1 MLEKI
6 ADIKV
11 YNDTFVDLLEGG
23 NTKEAAVSALQYTRN
38 KLRENSFTE
47 KIITP
52 IDIANDEL
60 DKGEDPEYHVKWC
73 DREPDQP
80 PAVVVPLGNVPDGYQ
95 FKGTRYPVL
104 FSRLMSPVFQKD
116 IDRLRGYDYDIR
128 QILLENSTKDIA
140 TEIDSKF
147 LEKCNQILGTRD
159 TVSAFNGLGANG
171 IGVGSGYAQ
180 YVSIAGGLTRSN
192 LADAF
197 KVIQRMRVPFG
208 PTQPDGGSSK
218 GIMLMNN
225 ITALELL
232 KMERGEVGGDKA
244 QEMFE
249 SGVPLPKILGV
260 NTLYT
265 IKRELVPDNT
275 VYFFS
280 SEEFLGK
287 YFRLQPLTVFM
298 ETKAFFLQFFQYMNI
313 GMSIGNPK
321 GVARV
326 DFI

>member
-11 YNDTFVDLLEGG
+11 FNDTFVDMLEGG
-23 NTKEAAVSALQYTRN
+23 QSKEASVSAMRYTRN
-38 KLRENSFTE
+38 KLRENSFAE
-47 KIITP
+47 KILTP

-60 DKGEDPEYHVKWC
+60 DKSEDPEYHVKWC

-80 PAVVVPLGNVPDGYQ
+80 GAVVVPLGNVPDGYE
-95 FKGTRYPVL
+95 FKGTRYPVV

-116 IDRLRGYDYDIR
+116 VDKLRGYDYDIR
-128 QILLENSTKDIA
+128 QILLENSTKDLA
-140 TEIDSKF
+140 TEVDYKF
-147 LEKCNQILGTRD
+147 IEKINAQLGTRD
-159 TVSAFNGLGANG
+159 VNNAHNNLSLP
-171 IGVGSGYAQ
+171 Q
-180 YVSIAGGLTRSN
+180 YVSISGGITRQN
-192 LADAF
+192 MIDAF
-197 KVIQRMRVPFG
+197 KTIQRLRVPFG
-208 PTQPDGGSSK
+208 PTQPDGGEKK

-225 ITALELL
+225 ITGLEFL
-232 KMERGEVGGDKA
+232 KFERSEVGGDDSQRA
-244 QEMFE
+244 YLE
-249 SGVPLPKILGV
+249 GTPPPKILGV
-260 NTLYT
+260 PALYT
-265 IKRELVPDNT
+265 LKRELIPDGT

-321 GVARV
+321 GACRV

>member
-11 YNDTFVDLLEGG
+11 FNDTFVDMLEGG
-23 NTKEAAVSALQYTRN
+23 QEKQAAVSALQYTRN

-47 KIITP
+47 KVLSP

-60 DKGEDPEYHVKWC
+60 DKSENPELHVKWC

-80 PAVVVPLGNVPDGYQ
+80 AAVTVPLGNVPDGFQ
-95 FKGTRYPVL
+95 FGGTRYPVY

-116 IDRLRGYDYDIR
+116 VDKLRGYDYDIR
-128 QILLENSTKDIA
+128 QILLENSTKDLA
-140 TEIDSKF
+140 TEVDSKF
-147 LEKCNQILGTRD
+147 LEKINQILGVANTAN
-159 TVSAFNGLGANG
+159 AFTNTGLPSY
-171 IGVGSGYAQ
+171 ITLS
-180 YVSIAGGLTRSN
+180 GGLTRAN
-192 LADAF
+192 YVEAIKAF
-197 KVIQRMRVPFG
+197 SRLRVPFG
-208 PTQPDGGSSK
+208 PLQPDGGNSK
-218 GIMLMNN
+218 GVALMNN
-225 ITALELL
+225 VTAADLL
-232 KMERGEVGGDKA
+232 KLERSEIGGDLAEKHFV
-244 QEMFE
+244 E
-249 SGVPLPKILGV
+249 GVPSAKILGV
-260 NTLYT
+260 SSIYT
-265 IKRELVPDNT
+265 IKRELVPDGT

-321 GVARV
+321 GAFRV
-326 DFI
+326 DFV

>member
-11 YNDTFVDLLEGG
+11 FNDTFVDMLEGG
-23 NTKEAAVSALQYTRN
+23 QTKEAAVSALQYTRN
-38 KLRENSFTE
+38 KLRENSFFE
-47 KIITP
+47 RILTP

-60 DKGEDPEYHVKWC
+60 DKSEDPEYHVKWC

-116 IDRLRGYDYDIR
+116 VDKLRGYDYDIR

-140 TEIDSKF
+140 TEIDSKG
-147 LEKCNQILGTRD
+147 LEKINQVIGTRD
-159 TVSAFNGLGANG
+159 VNNVNNGL
-171 IGVGSGYAQ
+171 SLPQ
-180 YVSIAGGLTRSN
+180 YVSISGGITRAN

-197 KVIQRMRVPFG
+197 KVIQKLRVPFG

-225 ITALELL
+225 ITAMELL
-232 KMERGEVGGDKA
+232 KFERSEAGGDLSEK
-244 QEMFE
+244 MFVE
-249 SGVPLPKILGV
+249 GLPSKQILGV

-265 IKRELVPDNT
+265 IKRELVPDGT
-275 VYFFS
+275 IYFFS

-321 GVARV
+321 GACRV

>member
-11 YNDTFVDLLEGG
+11 FNDTFVDMLEGG
-23 NTKEAAVSALQYTRN
+23 QTKEAAVSALQYTRN
-38 KLRENSFTE
+38 KLRENSFFE
-47 KIITP
+47 RILTP
-52 IDIANDEL
+52 INIANDEL
-60 DKGEDPEYHVKWC
+60 DKSQDPEYHVKWC

-116 IDRLRGYDYDIR
+116 VDKLRGYDYDIR

-140 TEIDSKF
+140 TEIDSKG
-147 LEKCNQILGTRD
+147 LEKINAVMGT
-159 TVSAFNGLGANG
+159 VNVANLNNGLGLP
-171 IGVGSGYAQ
+171 Q
-180 YVSIAGGLTRSN
+180 YVTIPGGVTREN
-192 LADAF
+192 LVNSF
-197 KVIQRMRVPFG
+197 KVIQRLRVPFG
-208 PTQPDGGSSK
+208 PTQPDGGDSK

-232 KMERGEVGGDKA
+232 KFERSEVGGDLSEK
-244 QEMFE
+244 MFVE
-249 SGVPLPKILGV
+249 GLPSKQILGV

-265 IKRELVPDNT
+265 IKRELVPDGT

-287 YFRLQPLTVFM
+287 YFRLQPLTVFL
-298 ETKAFFLQFFQYMNI
+298 ETKAFFLQFFQYLNI
-313 GMSIGNPK
+313 GISIGNPK
-321 GVARV
+321 GACRV
-326 DFI
+326 DFV